1 MEDLNSCASD
11 DEADRSPMHGID
23 PTDDLLKVIRNL
35 CANRDVLR
43 QEIDPDEVLIEIE
56 QKHPKALLR
65 RGAALA
71 RKACRRLITGH
82 LRAMAALDPHQ
93 DETQIA
99 LPGLERI
106 PSHTMYPVPVP
117 NSKRFKIVARHTRDA
132 TREQHRA
139 CLQLKRTNTQRCIAR
154 EAQHQRII
162 DLLDASG
169 CDSLREW
176 EDRYAKGAA

>member
-1 MEDLNSCASD
+1 MEDLTSCAPD
-11 DEADRSPMHGID
+11 DEPDRSSMHRID
-23 PTDDLLKVIRNL
+23 PTDDLLKVIRSL

-43 QEIDPDEVLIEIE
+43 LEIDFDEVLLEIE
-56 QKHPKALLR
+56 QKHPLALLR
-65 RGAALA
+65 RGSALA
-71 RKACRRLITGH
+71 RKACRRLIAGH
-82 LRAMAALDPHQ
+82 LRAMAALDPDQ

-106 PSHTMYPVPVP
+106 PSHTMYPVPIP
-117 NSKRFKIVARHTRDA
+117 DSKRFKIVARHTRDA
-132 TREQHRA
+132 TLAQHHA

-176 EDRYAKGAA
+176 EDRYGKGAA